1 MPAELKE
8 KLNNPPSNSPQI
20 SQHESKSAKE
30 RKNQIFLEVNIKSWT
45 IKCERNVKEK
55 RTPFKA
61 PRKKA

>member
-30 RKNQIFLEVNIKSWT
+30 RKNQIFLEVNIKS
-45 IKCERNVKEK
+45 
-55 RTPFKA
+55 
-61 PRKKA
+61 